1 MLQNLVLA
9 AAEEGAEHEDS
20 VLVPPLAELIVGL
33 LAFGLLVGF
42 FFWKIYPQIRKT
54 YAERAERIEGG
65 LNRAERAE
73 REAQALLEQYR
84 SQLAEARSEAAR
96 IREDAQAQG
105 RQIVEELRTQ
115 VQQEVAEIRERADAA
130 LVAERAQVVASV
142 RREIGE
148 IALELATR
156 IVGRELENDTRQRQ
170 LVDDFIAGLDEAP
183 QPDAVPAGPGV

>member
-1 MLQNLVLA
+1 MLHTLIL

-42 FFWKIYPQIRKT
+42 FFWKVYPQVRKT
-54 YAERAERIEGG
+54 YAERTERIEGG
-65 LNRAERAE
+65 LKRAETAQA
-73 REAQALLEQYR
+73 EAQVLLEQYR
-84 SQLAEARSEAAR
+84 SQLAEARTEAAR

-105 RQIVEELRTQ
+105 RQIVEELRAQ
-115 VQQEVAEIRERADAA
+115 AQQEVAEIRERADAT

-156 IVGRELENDTRQRQ
+156 IVGRELENDASQRQ

-183 QPDAVPAGPGV
+183 RPAAAPAGPGA

>member
-1 MLQNLVLA
+1 MLDTLIL
-9 AAEEGAEHEDS
+9 AAEEGAAHEDS

-42 FFWKIYPQIRKT
+42 FFWKVYPQVRKT
-54 YAERAERIEGG
+54 YAERTERIEGG
-65 LNRAERAE
+65 LKRAETAQA
-73 REAQALLEQYR
+73 EAQVLLEQYR
-84 SQLAEARSEAAR
+84 AQLAEARTEAAR

-105 RQIVEELRTQ
+105 RQIVEELRAQ
-115 VQQEVAEIRERADAA
+115 AQQEVAEIRERADAT

-156 IVGRELENDTRQRQ
+156 IVGHELESDASQRQ

-183 QPDAVPAGPGV
+183 RPAAAPAGPGA